1 MKIDNLDFGNYS
13 SLNDYFVDACRQG
26 DLEEVK
32 RINARHKPKLK
43 SNNKFIRLAQNIID
57 KFKSEPIYLDV
68 HYCDDRG
75 FRYACDKGHLEV
87 VKYLLT
93 SDELVEKP
101 NINVENDYPFT
112 VACMRG
118 DFELVKYLCSS
129 PELQKHSNIN
139 SNSKNEYGN
148 GILIAYEDN
157 HMDILRFLVFDM
169 DIAKTK
175 YIEAYI
181 KEHNADGLEQLFQ
194 TRELQKALTTELEP
208 QLNPQ
213 KKKLKV

>member
-1 MKIDNLDFGNYS
+1 MKIENLDFAS
-13 SLNDYFVDACRQG
+13 CTTLNEYFIDACRQG

-32 RINARHKPKLK
+32 RINAKFKPAIK
-43 SNNKFIRLAQNIID
+43 SNNKFIRIAQNIMD
-57 KFKSEPIYLDV
+57 KFKSNQLYIDV
-68 HYCDDRG
+68 HYYDDRCL
-75 FRYACDKGHLEV
+75 RYACDKGQIEV

-93 SDELVEKP
+93 SDELVEKS

-129 PELQKHSNIN
+129 PELKKHSNIN
-139 SNSKNEYGN
+139 SNNQHGN

-157 HMDILRFLVFDM
+157 HMDIVRVLVFDM
-169 DIAKTK
+169 NINKTK
-175 YIEAYI
+175 CIEDYI
-181 KEHNADGLEQLFQ
+181 KEQNAEGLEQIFQ
-194 TRELQKALTTELEP
+194 TRELHKTLLSELQP
-208 QLNPQ
+208 QLNQQ